1 MAKKDYPAIAS
12 SVVELVGGKD
22 NISSVKHCITRL
34 RFMLKDQ
41 DKAKTDDI
49 KAVSGVV
56 DVVIGNGQYQVVIGP
71 DVEDAFDEVIKLLGA
86 GFDGGAVAAE
96 SEDEGKK
103 AASLNALPTWFRAS
117 SCLAWAAWRV
127 SVCCA
132 LCWSSLPTLVS

>member
-34 RFMLKDQ
+34 RFVLKDQ

-71 DVEDAFDEVIKLLGA
+71 DVEDAFDEVIKQIG
-86 GFDGGAVAAE
+86 
-96 SEDEGKK
+96 
-103 AASLNALPTWFRAS
+103 RAH
-117 SCLAWAAWRV
+117 V
-127 SVCCA
+127 
-132 LCWSSLPTLVS
+132 

>member
-34 RFMLKDQ
+34 RFVLKDQ

-103 AASLNALPTWFRAS
+103 RQH
-117 SCLAWAAWRV
+117 R
-127 SVCCA
+127 
-132 LCWSSLPTLVS
+132 